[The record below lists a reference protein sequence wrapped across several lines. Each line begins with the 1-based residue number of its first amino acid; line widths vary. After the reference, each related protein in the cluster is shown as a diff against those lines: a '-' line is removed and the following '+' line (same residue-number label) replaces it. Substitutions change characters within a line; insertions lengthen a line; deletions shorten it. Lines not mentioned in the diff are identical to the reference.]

1 MALFVPYKILSSQL
15 NSLPI
20 QEGQLIFT
28 TDTQE
33 IYIDMTDEIRK
44 KLYSDRVKS
53 ITLDDENNSLT
64 FTCSSDY
71 NNETNE

>member
-33 IYIDMTDEIRK
+33 IYIDITDEIRK
-44 KLYSDRVKS
+44 KLY
-53 ITLDDENNSLT
+53 
-64 FTCSSDY
+64 
-71 NNETNE
+71 